1 MTGITFSVVLSFI
14 LFVLHQEKPQILEL
28 GKISCHTVSYFD

>member
-14 LFVLHQEKPQILEL
+14 LHQEKPQILEL